1 MSVETSELC
10 RVAVSSDLPSRLLST
25 SVLLLVGSD
34 VSFFSRAVSNQGF
47 SSPFQVRRTAAWYSS
62 LSNCT
67 RFSERRITCISS
79 SMPCRLSTTYRCF
92 LRIFLNPALSFP
104 HTNNICALYNI
115 IPEHIADVWRVK
127 FKIHAVRR
135 ALLLLIDNIYKHID
149 RFICLSINKC
159 APLHRNQS
167 LKQEWKVEY
176 KKLQRRKYV
185 VRTTARRPWPAP
197 TPTRLALTRKRSRI
211 SATVSAQE
219 WEIWKGRVAP
229 SSVPASSTV
238 WQQKT
243 RSKP

>member
-34 VSFFSRAVSNQGF
+34 VSFFSKAVSNQSF

-67 RFSERRITCISS
+67 RFSERMITCISS

-92 LRIFLNPALSFP
+92 LRIFFNPALSFP

-115 IPEHIADVWRVK
+115 IPEHIAVVWRVK

-135 ALLLLIDNIYKHID
+135 ALQLLIDNIYKHID
-149 RFICLSINKC
+149 PFICLSINKC

-167 LKQEWKVEY
+167 LKQYGK
-176 KKLQRRKYV
+176 QN
-185 VRTTARRPWPAP
+185 
-197 TPTRLALTRKRSRI
+197 
-211 SATVSAQE
+211 
-219 WEIWKGRVAP
+219 
-229 SSVPASSTV
+229 
-238 WQQKT
+238 T
-243 RSKP
+243 RSFSEENMWYAQLHAGRGLHLRRQDWP

>member
-34 VSFFSRAVSNQGF
+34 VSFFSKAVSNQSF

-67 RFSERRITCISS
+67 RFSERMITCISS

-92 LRIFLNPALSFP
+92 LRIFFNPALSFP
-104 HTNNICALYNI
+104 HTNICALYSI
-115 IPEHIADVWRVK
+115 IPEHIDVAWRVK
-127 FKIHAVRR
+127 LKIHAVRR

-149 RFICLSINKC
+149 RFVCLSINKC

-167 LKQEWKVEY
+167 LKQYGK
-176 KKLQRRKYV
+176 QN
-185 VRTTARRPWPAP
+185 
-197 TPTRLALTRKRSRI
+197 
-211 SATVSAQE
+211 
-219 WEIWKGRVAP
+219 
-229 SSVPASSTV
+229 
-238 WQQKT
+238 T
-243 RSKP
+243 RSFSEENMWYAQLHAGRGLHLRRQDWP